1 MRVYLASPNTQQQA
15 EHCADMS
22 VLLSFALFK
31 PWVWQY
37 QPTFD
42 GVLVDCGA
50 FSVLRGGKEIDRGAY
65 REFGGLWRGHADAIA
80 GIDDIKGD
88 FRKSMANYKAIEWTF
103 PTWHDT
109 DPPEALDELIAMAQ
123 ERDRWLGIGLLPPRH
138 GKERIL
144 RAALDRIP
152 DDIHIHGWALRAYT
166 HLRRIDS
173 VDSTNWWRDAMKLR
187 QKLNWLTYGECLNL
201 MVKKYQRWGR
211 AIHVEIAQNILFGE
225 TDESEARTDS
235 KGEMPRER
243 REGQISLCS

>member
-1 MRVYLASPNTQQQA
+1 
-15 EHCADMS
+15 MS

-31 PWVWQY
+31 PWLWQY

-42 GVLVDCGA
+42 EVLIDCGA
-50 FSVLRGGKEIDRGAY
+50 FSVLQSGKEIDRGAY
-65 REFGGLWRGHADAIA
+65 RDFGFLWRRHAVAIA

-88 FRKSMANYKAIEWTF
+88 FRKSMANYQAIEWTF

-109 DPPEALDELIAMAQ
+109 DPPEALDELIAMAH
-123 ERDRWLGIGLLPPRH
+123 ERNRWLGIGLLPPRH

-152 DDIHIHGWALRAYT
+152 DDIHVHGWALRAYT

-211 AIHVEIAQNILFGE
+211 AIHIDITQNILFGE
-225 TDESEARTDS
+225 TDESEARVDGKS
-235 KGEMPRER
+235 EVSGKR
-243 REGQISLCS
+243 REG